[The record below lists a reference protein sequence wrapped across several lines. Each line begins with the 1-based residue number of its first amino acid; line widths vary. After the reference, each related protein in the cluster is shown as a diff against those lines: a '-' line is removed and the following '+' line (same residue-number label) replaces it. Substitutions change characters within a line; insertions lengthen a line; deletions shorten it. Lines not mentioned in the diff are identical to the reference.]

1 MIFHYLKISFRFLS
15 KNRLSVLI
23 NFFGLSISIISAG
36 FIFLWISGELSFNK
50 GFPNYPNI
58 YRIIT
63 TTRVGR
69 EIQHSAYSGTA
80 LSSKLMEDFAEI
92 RSASSFYKIKSEFLK
107 FKEQGFTLEHYYYV
121 DTSVFTIFPI
131 VLVSGNP
138 KEMLASTN
146 SIVITQSIAKK
157 YFGEENPIGN
167 QLIGEFGQTYFVT
180 GVMKD
185 LPVKS
190 SLKVDAFRLNYH
202 TDSWKPVVWNT
213 TYILL
218 DQNVNVRNFEKKI
231 SFYLKKYGYEKRIKL
246 SLQSLKKIHLRSAS
260 INDFEKRG
268 SILLVYSFSLLGI
281 LLLVIASINFINLS
295 FGYSVK
301 RSREVG
307 FRKVLGA
314 KGKDL
319 AIQFIGESLI
329 LSFFSL
335 IFSVFLIKWLMPF
348 FNDFFGTT
356 LHLDLIHNF
365 KCIVG
370 LTGFAFVN
378 GIISGLYP
386 SFYLSRLN
394 PVKVLKERNIS
405 GIRYFQFKKILL
417 VFQFF
422 FSTGLIVCTLI
433 IYKQFHFLV
442 TKDLM
447 IDTKSIIYTPLHGN
461 FRYSFASIKDEL
473 LKNPHI
479 EVITSISGNPLNFR
493 NSTSRVSWEG
503 KEPDESIIMDFEA
516 VDEDFFDIF
525 KVSFTQGSFVPR
537 KIGIK
542 EYLKLKYST
551 EWFEYYV
558 VNEEAIKQIGL
569 KNPIGK
575 KISINGRKGIITGV
589 FSNFHFKPLQSKIE
603 PLSLVYD
610 PEGFHNLFI
619 KIKAENINET
629 IDFIKTTIL
638 KFDRSDHPFTYVFL
652 SDDIQVQYKNEKVMV
667 QVFLLF
673 AFLAILLSSFGLFA
687 HIYFDV
693 IGRTKE
699 IAIRKVNGATSDTIV
714 RHLFINNLKII
725 SISCFIAWP
734 ISYFL
739 MNNWLKN
746 FAYKVENNFYYYL
759 LAGIIVVIIS
769 LLTILYHTIKA
780 SKINPSITL
789 KYE

>member
-36 FIFLWISGELSFNK
+36 FIFLWVFDELSFNK
-50 GFPNYPNI
+50 GFPNYLNI

-63 TTRVGR
+63 TTRVGG

-80 LSSKLMEDFAEI
+80 LSSGLMEDFTEI
-92 RSASSFYKIKSEFLK
+92 KSASSFYKMQPEFLK
-107 FKEQGFTLEHYYYV
+107 FKEKGFSLEYYLV

-138 KEMLASTN
+138 KEVLASAN

-167 QLIGEFGQTYFVT
+167 QLIGQFGQTYFVT
-180 GVMKD
+180 GVMND
-185 LPVKS
+185 LPAKS
-190 SLKVDAFRLNYH
+190 SLKVDALRVNYY
-202 TDSWKPVVWNT
+202 TNSWKPVGWNT

-218 DQNVNVRNFEKKI
+218 DQNINVRNFEKKL
-231 SFYLKKYGYEKRIKL
+231 SFYLKKYGYEKRIRL
-246 SLQSLKKIHLRSAS
+246 SLQPLKKIHLRSAS
-260 INDFEKRG
+260 IQDFEKRG
-268 SILLVYSFSLLGI
+268 NISLVYFFSLLGI

-295 FGYSVK
+295 MGYSIR
-301 RSREVG
+301 RSREIG

-314 KGKDL
+314 KGRDL
-319 AIQFIGESLI
+319 AFQFIGESLM

-335 IFSVFLIKWLMPF
+335 VFSVFLIKWLIPL

-356 LHLDLIHNF
+356 LHFNLIHNF
-365 KCIVG
+365 KGIVG
-370 LTGFAFVN
+370 LAGFAIVN

-386 SFYLSRLN
+386 SLYLSRLN
-394 PVKVLKERNIS
+394 PVKVLKERNTPGIS
-405 GIRYFQFKKILL
+405 SFPLKKILL
-417 VFQFF
+417 IFQFF
-422 FSTGLIVCTLI
+422 FSTSLIVCILI

-447 IDTKSIIYTPLHGN
+447 IETKSIIYTPLHGN
-461 FRYSFASIKDEL
+461 FRYSFASIKEEL

-479 EVITSISGNPLNFR
+479 EFVTSVSGNPLNFF

-503 KEPDESIIMDFEA
+503 KEPDESIIMNFEA
-516 VDEDFFDIF
+516 IDEDFFDLF
-525 KVSFTQGSFVPR
+525 KVSITQGSFVPR
-537 KIGIK
+537 KIGMK
-542 EYLKLKYST
+542 EYLRFKYSS
-551 EWFEYYV
+551 EWLEYYV
-558 VNEEAIKQIGL
+558 VNEEAVKQMGL
-569 KNPIGK
+569 KNPVGK
-575 KISINGRKGIITGV
+575 KISINGRGGIITGV
-589 FSNFHFKPLQSKIE
+589 FNNFHLKPLQSRIE
-603 PLSLVYD
+603 PLTLAYD
-610 PEGFHNLFI
+610 PEGFFNFFI
-619 KIKAENINET
+619 KIKAENINKT

-638 KFDRSDHPFTYVFL
+638 KFDRSDHPFTYKFL
-652 SDDIQVQYKNEKVMV
+652 SDEIQLQYRNEKVMA
-667 QVFLLF
+667 QVFFLF
-673 AFLAILLSSFGLFA
+673 AFLSILLSSFGLFA
-687 HIYFDV
+687 LSYFDV
-693 IGRTKE
+693 MERTKE
-699 IAIRKVNGATSDTIV
+699 IAIRKVNGATGYTIV
-714 RHLFINNLKII
+714 WLFSINNLRII
-725 SISCFIAWP
+725 SISCFMAWP
-734 ISYFL
+734 VSYFF

-746 FAYKVENNFYYYL
+746 FAYKVGNNFYYYL